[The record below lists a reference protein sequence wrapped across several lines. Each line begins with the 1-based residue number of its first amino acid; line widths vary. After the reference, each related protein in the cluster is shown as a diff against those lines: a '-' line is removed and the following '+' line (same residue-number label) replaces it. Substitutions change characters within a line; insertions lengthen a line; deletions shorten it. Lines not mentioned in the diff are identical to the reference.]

1 MMGDLQG
8 SRPLCCFRST
18 DQIKHLLR
26 FATKFWFNVS
36 PATTECFLL
45 NRSAFSTSAR
55 GCSQVPGLDEGP
67 QALSSADMRLNW
79 KLTVCQHFVL
89 SLQSP
94 GYPAQPRAPLALQM
108 ESASETRFLTTVL
121 SSTAAMRSLVMLANA
136 ATASLLDQRLKLF
149 YVQSS
154 MICIIYII
162 VHLTVDRGW
171 VRSEGSFQPLV
182 TVKQM
187 VWGWILVGG
196 WNCPKMTFRKASD
209 INLPSPIDVDAIHI
223 LKKDLKQLFHR
234 RYSPISLER
243 RYLDF
248 IAFHLPQGSD
258 GEAGPRGQQGMF
270 GQKGDEGPRGFPGLP
285 GPVGLQVSWE

>member
-1 MMGDLQG
+1 MFFYIDLQG

-45 NRSAFSTSAR
+45 NRSAFRTSAR

-121 SSTAAMRSLVMLANA
+121 SSTAAMSSLVMLANA
-136 ATASLLDQRLKLF
+136 ATASLLDQRLKLLP
-149 YVQSS
+149 QSS
-154 MICIIYII
+154 VICIIYII
-162 VHLTVDRGW
+162 FYLTVDRGW

-182 TVKQM
+182 TETDGMGVN
-187 VWGWILVGG
+187 IGG
-196 WNCPKMTFRKASD
+196 WLE
-209 INLPSPIDVDAIHI
+209 LP
-223 LKKDLKQLFHR
+223 
-234 RYSPISLER
+234 
-243 RYLDF
+243 
-248 IAFHLPQGSD
+248 
-258 GEAGPRGQQGMF
+258 
-270 GQKGDEGPRGFPGLP
+270 
-285 GPVGLQVSWE
+285 